1 MNKKAVIFDMDG
13 VIFDTERIYL
23 ETWEKVFKDY
33 GYNFRR
39 EVYIKCM
46 GRGRKVVKQVFL
58 EEFGENLP
66 IEEIYIKK
74 DQELFKIIEE
84 EGVPLKEGAV
94 ELLDFLN
101 KNNIKVALATS
112 AKSDRTNAMIDD
124 KKIREKFDY
133 IVTGENVEKLKPNP
147 DIFLKAAKG
156 INVKPEN
163 AVVIEDS
170 KSGVL
175 AGFNANMK
183 VFHIEDL
190 LAPDEEIKKYAFK
203 MFKSLNQIKEYLESV
218 IKNRWI

>member
-1 MNKKAVIFDMDG
+1 
-13 VIFDTERIYL
+13 
-23 ETWEKVFKDY
+23 
-33 GYNFRR
+33 
-39 EVYIKCM
+39 
-46 GRGRKVVKQVFL
+46 
-58 EEFGENLP
+58 
-66 IEEIYIKK
+66 
-74 DQELFKIIEE
+74 
-84 EGVPLKEGAV
+84 
-94 ELLDFLN
+94 
-101 KNNIKVALATS
+101 
-112 AKSDRTNAMIDD
+112 MIDD

-170 KSGVL
+170 KSGVF

-203 MFKSLNQIKEYLESV
+203 MFKSLNQIKEYLEFV
-218 IKNRWI
+218 IKK